1 MASALRSVAAD
12 AHGNAEPERMAAD
25 TALRQPA
32 HCAPPFNVLE
42 GILIESIGDG
52 DVLFSPLPPVEGVT
66 LLSLS
71 VRLGLNVIFGS
82 CFHFSASS
90 LRVDT

>member
-1 MASALRSVAAD
+1 VVARTVATT
-12 AHGNAEPERMAAD
+12 EAACFD
-25 TALRQPA
+25 LGSW
-32 HCAPPFNVLE
+32 PFNVLE

-71 VRLGLNVIFGS
+71 VCLGLDVIFGS

-90 LRVDT
+90 LRVDIVFFAM